1 MKSLFC
7 TITMYVCRYIYIFLS
22 QTTKDNE
29 ILRRYLTDVLSPLTA
44 EIMFR
49 LESSALLLLV
59 TTSLVSGLYRSAG
72 FPHVKTEIETELVLV
87 QVEE

>member
-1 MKSLFC
+1 M
-7 TITMYVCRYIYIFLS
+7 LS

-29 ILRRYLTDVLSPLTA
+29 IIRRYLTDVLSPLTA

-72 FPHVKTEIETELVLV
+72 FHVKTEIETELVLV